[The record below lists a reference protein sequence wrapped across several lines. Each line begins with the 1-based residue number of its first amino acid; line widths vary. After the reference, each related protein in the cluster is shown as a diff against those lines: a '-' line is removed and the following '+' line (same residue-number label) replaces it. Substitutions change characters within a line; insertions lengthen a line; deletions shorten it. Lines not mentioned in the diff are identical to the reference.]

1 MSWTSHYSKVI
12 MKIVNELYDEHE
24 LLQDTIEENRYADM
38 ANDMDNISDA
48 IDLLEQAADIL
59 N

>member
-38 ANDMDNISDA
+38 ADDMDNISDA